1 MNQSEE
7 LLNRIKVLEHENS
20 VLQQT
25 INELQEHQQYYQPS
39 NGIFSFQSSPMDYI
53 VGDFWL
59 QPANN
64 YWNLTKHRARRRN
77 TLFSDFRQDFP
88 WMVSDDGDNFGYGC
102 MVAEDSPEVE
112 ENEELK
118 QKVCEL
124 KKKIEKLEQ
133 KMEEQN
139 SPLVFVVEAIKEKA
153 RFDSPSEAFKLFQKL
168 DYIFRNCDQWKEN
181 VKELKDFLLRE
192 KNRAML
198 PPPPCA
204 NYPTDQQLADAIGS
218 ICGEGKELNDYQSW
232 LGVCCYASARCGY
245 PLDLKIC
252 CEKLKQLP
260 YRDTLYREVKFDNIR
275 MFSNWNFVKAGYEQ
289 WPNMKIN
296 DQERTLFVKCRDTA
310 MALEIALNK
319 AQE

>member
-7 LLNRIKVLEHENS
+7 LLNRIRVLEHENS

-25 INELQEHQQYYQPS
+25 INELQEHQQYYQPTQ
-39 NGIFSFQSSPMDYI
+39 GIFTFQTSPIEYFD
-53 VGDFWL
+53 GAFWL
-59 QPANN
+59 QPADNF
-64 YWNLTKHRARRRN
+64 WNWSNRRTRQLN
-77 TLFSDFRQDFP
+77 SLFNSFERSNP
-88 WMVSDDGDNFGYGC
+88 WMVSDGNFGFGC
-102 MVAEDSPEVE
+102 TVSEDIPEEKE
-112 ENEELK
+112 ENQELK